1 MVALGGGV
9 SSGVTQSRAAER
21 AREALGKRAAGAAAA
36 AARQLESLS
45 PTKLGV
51 RLSLSA
57 SPTKLGPKLSLAL
70 SPTKLGAR
78 LSPTKHRASL
88 SGHPALTASPP
99 RSDEARLGESLRP
112 AKHRKRSSNAKPES
126 TRQPGGAL
134 SPTRRERGR
143 RVRTA
148 KSRSADVLDC

>member
-1 MVALGGGV
+1 MVPLGGGA

-21 AREALGKRAAGAAAA
+21 AREALGKRAAGAA
-36 AARQLESLS
+36 RQLESLS
-45 PTKLGV
+45 PTKLGT

-57 SPTKLGPKLSLAL
+57 SPTKLGAKLSLAL

>member
-1 MVALGGGV
+1 M
-9 SSGVTQSRAAER
+9 TQSRAAER

-36 AARQLESLS
+36 AARQLDSLS
-45 PTKLGV
+45 PTKLGT

-57 SPTKLGPKLSLAL
+57 SPTKLGAKLSLAL

-99 RSDEARLGESLRP
+99 RPDEARLGEILRP
-112 AKHRKRSSNAKPES
+112 GKRTRSSNAKPVS
-126 TRQPGGAL
+126 RQPGGAL
-134 SPTRRERGR
+134 SPTRGERGR
-143 RVRTA
+143 RARST